1 MGVNVSKVALVF
13 IGLSVLGLGISK
25 VFFRDNDD
33 PMQET
38 SVTDGPTNTTEQTRQ
53 ESPSEPKQSNLGL
66 PLTPEQRNAIVKT
79 KDLSMGASKMASQ
92 GKRVTFNI
100 VVKLM
105 DGRVVFNSRGDG
117 RPWSGTIGDGS
128 LMNGLDRGI
137 RGMYQ
142 GGKRAIWIP
151 SLFAYGP
158 NGISGQVP
166 PNSDLYAEV
175 ELLTVF

>member
-1 MGVNVSKVALVF
+1 MSFSKIALIL
-13 IGLSVLGLGISK
+13 IGLSAVGLVIAQVLFKNTDEKMLVIESA
-25 VFFRDNDD
+25 ND
-33 PMQET
+33 PAAAPQQ
-38 SVTDGPTNTTEQTRQ
+38 NTQ
-53 ESPSEPKQSNLGL
+53 ESPNETKPSNLGV
-66 PLTPEQRNAIVKT
+66 PLTPEQRNATVKT
-79 KDLSMGASKMASQ
+79 KDLSMGSSKVASQ
-92 GKRVTFNI
+92 GKKVSFNI

-105 DGRVVFNSRGDG
+105 DGKVVFDSRGDG
-117 RPWSGTIGDGS
+117 RPWTGTVGDGS

-151 SLFAYGP
+151 AHFAYGR

>member
-1 MGVNVSKVALVF
+1 VSFSKIALIL
-13 IGLSVLGLGISK
+13 IGLSAVGLVIAQVLFKNTDEKMLVIESA
-25 VFFRDNDD
+25 ND
-33 PMQET
+33 PA
-38 SVTDGPTNTTEQTRQ
+38 TTPQQTTP
-53 ESPSEPKQSNLGL
+53 EDSPSEAKPSNLGI
-66 PLTPEQRNAIVKT
+66 PLTPEQRNAVVKT
-79 KDLSMGASKMASQ
+79 KDISMGSSKMASQ
-92 GKRVTFNI
+92 GKKVSFNI

-105 DGRVVFNSRGDG
+105 DGKVVFDSRGDS
-117 RPWSGTIGDGS
+117 RPWTGTIGDGS
-128 LMNGLDRGI
+128 LMNGIDRGI